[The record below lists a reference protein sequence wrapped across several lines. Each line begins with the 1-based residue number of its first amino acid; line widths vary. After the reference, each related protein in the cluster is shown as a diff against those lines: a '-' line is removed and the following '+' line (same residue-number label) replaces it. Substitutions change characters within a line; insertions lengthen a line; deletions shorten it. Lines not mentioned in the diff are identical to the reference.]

1 MRGTAMLMN
10 RSRNSYIRAPRGGP
24 SGSGARGPASGAF
37 FGFLALGSLVR
48 GGAGGAGAS
57 APFGSSPR
65 GAAPG
70 SAAPA
75 TFGSRSL
82 VSAILLSHPG
92 DRLAGLDRDP
102 LHRPLLV
109 PAPPDAGRLPRP
121 RVEQHHVRR
130 RDGGGKFD
138 DPALLVGRGS
148 PLVLLHDV
156 HALHD
161 DPELLGID
169 VEDFAFLAAVLTRNH
184 AHRVALGDVQLVAR
198 RLASGDAG
206 APALLVDERLHLR

>member
-130 RDGGGKFD
+130 R
-138 DPALLVGRGS
+138 VGRGS

-198 RLASGDAG
+198 RLAS
-206 APALLVDERLHLR
+206 